1 MLHWELSFLSHPDYL
16 YFFGELPTL
25 FSAST
30 LEILMRITHN
40 QADIYI
46 IALLQAQLVAIRLEK
61 DPAGYVFDIF
71 LKKKKKNRKC
81 LKNS

>member
-16 YFFGELPTL
+16 YLFAELPTL

-46 IALLQAQLVAIRLEK
+46 IALLQAQLPAIPVEK
-61 DPAGYVFDIF
+61 VPAGSRFM
-71 LKKKKKNRKC
+71 KKTKI
-81 LKNS
+81 

>member
-30 LEILMRITHN
+30 LGILMRITHN

-46 IALLQAQLVAIRLEK
+46 IALLQAQLQAIPLAR
-61 DPAGYVFDIF
+61 DIVR
-71 LKKKKKNRKC
+71 NVI
-81 LKNS
+81 